1 MKTAIITAAGS
12 GSRFG
17 AKKQFEKLNN
27 KLVIDYSVEFFNA
40 LGFDIIITVPKEDV
54 DFVQERFSFAKVV
67 EGSIERFFSVY
78 NGLKLIS
85 DDIVLIHD
93 AVRPILNKEKI
104 LELLDKVYEKK
115 SAILAIKC
123 TDTLKFVQDDYIK
136 FTIKRDSIFCAQTP
150 QGFDAKLL
158 KIAFNKAL
166 NDNLIFTDEASLWE
180 HYISSVS
187 IVEGYRYNIKITT
200 KEDLK
205 LASCILNDIVL

>member
-27 KLVIDYSVEFFNA
+27 KLVIDYSVEFFKA
-40 LGFDIIITVPKEDV
+40 LGFDIIITVPKD
-54 DFVQERFSFAKVV
+54 DIGFVQERFSFAKVV

-78 NGLKLIS
+78 NGLKLIN
-85 DDIVLIHD
+85 DGVVLIHD
-93 AVRPILNKEKI
+93 AARPILYKEKV

-115 SAILAIKC
+115 SAILAIRC
-123 TDTLKFVQDDYIK
+123 TDTLKFAQSGHIK
-136 FTIKRDSIFCAQTP
+136 FTIKRDNIFCAQTP

-158 KIAFNKAL
+158 KIAYIKAL

-180 HYISSVS
+180 HYISSVA

-205 LASCILNDIVL
+205 LASCVLNDIVL

>member
-27 KLVIDYSVEFFNA
+27 KLVIDYSVEFFKA
-40 LGFDIIITVPKEDV
+40 LGFDIIITVPKD
-54 DFVQERFSFAKVV
+54 DIGFVQERFSFAKVV

-78 NGLKLIS
+78 NGLKLIN
-85 DDIVLIHD
+85 DGVVLIHD
-93 AVRPILNKEKI
+93 AARPILYKEKV

-115 SAILAIKC
+115 SAILAIRC
-123 TDTLKFVQDDYIK
+123 TDTLKFAQSGHIK
-136 FTIKRDSIFCAQTP
+136 FTIKRDNIFCAQTP

-158 KIAFNKAL
+158 KIAYTKAL

-180 HYISSVS
+180 HYISSVA
-187 IVEGYRYNIKITT
+187 IVEGYKYNIKITT

-205 LASCILNDIVL
+205 LASCVLNDIVL